1 VPLFD
6 TRLLFDTEFRNDQPL
21 VSVESSSRAKGWR
34 AWSQPGLTVAKS
46 NGRTELMLAAGNSAE
61 PLVIEPGSRAI
72 LAQEIR
78 NARGGQYTFK
88 VQASAVADS
97 LDEFEKIIAHFRL
110 RLVLFRFQNMQKDP
124 RAIQELATADFRPV
138 FGESHEF
145 LLDRFLGSASPGA
158 NFSIGCGLGVMIAM
172 ETIVP
177 LTLPTD
183 QSRRLAVRLQSVEL
197 TFNPRQRDESV
208 TV

>member
-1 VPLFD
+1 M
-6 TRLLFDTEFRNDQPL
+6 
-21 VSVESSSRAKGWR
+21 K
-34 AWSQPGLTVAKS
+34 
-46 NGRTELMLAAGNSAE
+46 LAAVSSAE
-61 PLVIEPGSRAI
+61 PLVIEQGSRAI

-97 LDEFEKIIAHFRL
+97 LDEFEKIITSFRL

-124 RAIQELATADFRPV
+124 RTIQELASVDFRPV
-138 FGESHEF
+138 FGESSEF
-145 LLDRFLGSASPGA
+145 VLDRFLGSTSPGA
-158 NFSIGCGLGVMIAM
+158 NFSIGCGLGVLIAM
-172 ETIVP
+172 ETMSP
-177 LTLPTD
+177 LTFPTG